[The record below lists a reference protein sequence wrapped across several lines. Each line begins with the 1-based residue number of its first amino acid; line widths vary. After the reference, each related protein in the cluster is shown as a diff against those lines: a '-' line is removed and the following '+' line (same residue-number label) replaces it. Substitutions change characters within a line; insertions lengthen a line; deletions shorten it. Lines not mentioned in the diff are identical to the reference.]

1 MNHLFRNGYLEII
14 IGPMYSGKTSKL
26 LDYYKKA
33 KIMKLDVIII
43 NHSFDNRYGENT
55 ISNHDLE
62 KYNCLTCKSLK
73 DIDFKEL
80 LKHKII
86 IINEGQFFNKN
97 DKNIII
103 DLVDKYKK
111 NVFISGLDGDFNR
124 NKFGD
129 NSSNLLNLLDLI
141 PYCDKVIKLNSICG
155 FCHKN
160 DAPFTKRLIDDNNQ
174 IVVGTDIYKPV
185 CRDCFKRSF

>member
-1 MNHLFRNGYLEII
+1 MNRLFKNGYLELI

-43 NHSFDNRYGENT
+43 NHSFDNRYGENI

-73 DIDFKEL
+73 NIDFNEL

-86 IINEGQFFNKN
+86 IINEGQFFEKED
-97 DKNIII
+97 DKIII
-103 DLVDKYKK
+103 DLVDKHKK
-111 NVFISGLDGDFNR
+111 NIFISGLDGDFNR
-124 NKFGD
+124 NKFS
-129 NSSNLLNLLDLI
+129 NSLNLLDLI
-141 PYCDKVIKLNSICG
+141 PYSDKVIKLNSICG

-160 DAPFTKRLIDDNNQ
+160 DAPFTKRIIDNDTQ

-185 CRDCFKRSF
+185 CRDCFKQSF

>member
-1 MNHLFRNGYLEII
+1 MNHLFKNGYLELI

-43 NHSFDNRYGENT
+43 NHSFDNRYGENI

-73 DIDFKEL
+73 DLDLNEL

-86 IINEGQFFNKN
+86 LINEGQFFEKD
-97 DKNIII
+97 DKKIII
-103 DLVDKYKK
+103 DLVEKYKK
-111 NVFISGLDGDFNR
+111 NIFISGLDGDFNR
-124 NKFGD
+124 NTF
-129 NSSNLLNLLDLI
+129 NNNILDLI
-141 PYCDKVIKLNSICG
+141 PYSDKVIKLNSICG

-160 DAPFTKRLIDDNNQ
+160 DAPFTKRIIDNNNQ

-185 CRDCFKRSF
+185 CRDCFNIVLT

>member
-1 MNHLFRNGYLEII
+1 MNNLFKNGYLELI

-43 NHSFDNRYGENT
+43 NHSFDNRYGENI

-73 DIDFKEL
+73 ELNLNDL
-80 LKHKII
+80 LKNKVIL
-86 IINEGQFFNKN
+86 INEGQFFEK
-97 DKNIII
+97 DDMNIII
-103 DLVDKYKK
+103 ELVDKYKK

-141 PYCDKVIKLNSICG
+141 PYSDKVIKLNSICG

-160 DAPFTKRLIDDNNQ
+160 DAPFTKRIIDDDNQ
-174 IVVGTDIYKPV
+174 VVVGTDIYKPV
-185 CRDCFKRSF
+185 CRDCFKQSF